1 MKNTAFPE
9 VKKKRIGIARAVLR
23 KRPIMIFDEP
33 FANIDYENME
43 KVKNIILGIKDATVI
58 IISHIADNEIKKSFD
73 RIYRFKNGGLHEENF

>member
-1 MKNTAFPE
+1 
-9 VKKKRIGIARAVLR
+9 
-23 KRPIMIFDEP
+23 
-33 FANIDYENME
+33 ME